1 MLKMN
6 YSYTCLMVP
15 GFVLTFGWPCCCI
28 PFDCMNADV
37 LVDEVVQGHV
47 LIFGCLKL
55 LNGPGGL
62 DRSSSRCRIASYSPA
77 LLIKCHT
84 LFGLCIV
91 GVKHEVL
98 EMLELSAEVLMVTF
112 VQTFQ
117 VLVKV
122 IEVAECKLDLNTVR
136 STSNYCSFDL
146 KPLSAS
152 S

>member
-1 MLKMN
+1 
-6 YSYTCLMVP
+6 
-15 GFVLTFGWPCCCI
+15 
-28 PFDCMNADV
+28 
-37 LVDEVVQGHV
+37 
-47 LIFGCLKL
+47 
-55 LNGPGGL
+55 
-62 DRSSSRCRIASYSPA
+62 
-77 LLIKCHT
+77 
-84 LFGLCIV
+84 
-91 GVKHEVL
+91 
-98 EMLELSAEVLMVTF
+98 MLELPAEVLMVTF